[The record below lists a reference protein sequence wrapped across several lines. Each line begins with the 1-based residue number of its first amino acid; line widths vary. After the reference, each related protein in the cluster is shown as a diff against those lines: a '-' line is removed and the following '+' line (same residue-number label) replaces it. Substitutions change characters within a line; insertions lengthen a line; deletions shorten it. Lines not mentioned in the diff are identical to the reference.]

1 MVVLAVVNG
10 VGWVKCKR
18 GVIACVGG
26 LQRVPAGCV
35 SSGRQVRWSG
45 NAGVWFPFR
54 VRSCLNSAMTRPGTA
69 ITHPDPAMTADTP
82 ALRQKLADKVWQTLF
97 GGGDAALLAPWR
109 QQSDKR
115 STAEV
120 RNAELKAIEDM
131 LGELDDL
138 HTGRKIFN
146 AKGEVVEAPQDDYIS
161 TIRFSSIIEQA
172 EEDPLAALRVPT
184 VAEAL
189 QGVRR
194 EAEIQMLRQA
204 LNVRRIGLRA
214 DQLVEAIELTAMSDR
229 AVDADWLLR
238 WKESAARAV
247 ATDFQ
252 EMWARVLVD
261 EVRQPGSHNLRTL
274 AFLNTVSKADMTTLR
289 FMMRLD
295 LGGFISLEAAGYFN
309 KDIHGPMFTQM
320 EAMGLLQP
328 DPGKVRI
335 KSVEEKNFRAVLRC
349 GNKALY
355 IEGPDEGSELQL
367 LARPFTALGRE
378 VSVLFT
384 TGMPDTAYLFALG
397 NALKKRGFH
406 VDIGDW
412 MGRGEKGLFSE
423 KMSL

>member
-1 MVVLAVVNG
+1 
-10 VGWVKCKR
+10 
-18 GVIACVGG
+18 
-26 LQRVPAGCV
+26 
-35 SSGRQVRWSG
+35 
-45 NAGVWFPFR
+45 
-54 VRSCLNSAMTRPGTA
+54 MTTEPS
-69 ITHPDPAMTADTP
+69 
-82 ALRQKLADKVWQTLF
+82 ALRQKLADKLWQTLF
-97 GGGDAALLAPWR
+97 GGGDAALLPPWR
-109 QQSDKR
+109 QRNDKR

-120 RNAELKAIEDM
+120 RRAELAAIEGM
-131 LGELDDL
+131 LADLDGL
-138 HTGRKIFN
+138 HTGRKTFN
-146 AKGEVVEAPQDDYIS
+146 SKGEVIDAPQDEFI
-161 TIRFSSIIEQA
+161 SSIKYSSFLEQA
-172 EEDPLAALRVPT
+172 EEDPLADLKVPT
-184 VAEAL
+184 L
-189 QGVRR
+189 QESLQKVRL
-194 EAEIQMLRQA
+194 EAEIQTLRHA
-204 LNVRRIGLRA
+204 LNVRRIGLKA
-214 DQLVEAIELTAMSDR
+214 DQLVETVELDSLSDR

-238 WKESAARAV
+238 WKEAAARAV

-252 EMWARVLVD
+252 DMWARVLVD

-274 AFLNTVSKADMTTLR
+274 AWLNTVSKADMTTLR

-349 GNKALY
+349 QNKALY

-378 VSVLFT
+378 ISVLFN
-384 TGMPDTAYLFALG
+384 TGLADTAYLFALG
-397 NALKKRGFH
+397 NALKKRGFL

-412 MGRGEKGLFSE
+412 LGKGGDKGLFSE

>member
-1 MVVLAVVNG
+1 
-10 VGWVKCKR
+10 
-18 GVIACVGG
+18 
-26 LQRVPAGCV
+26 
-35 SSGRQVRWSG
+35 
-45 NAGVWFPFR
+45 
-54 VRSCLNSAMTRPGTA
+54 
-69 ITHPDPAMTADTP
+69 MTADP
-82 ALRQKLADKVWQTLF
+82 PPLRQKLADKLWQTLF
-97 GGGDAALLAPWR
+97 GGGDSALLPPWR
-109 QQSDKR
+109 QKSDKR
-115 STAEV
+115 STAQV
-120 RNAELKAIEDM
+120 RSAELKAIEGM
-131 LGELDDL
+131 LADLDGLHAGRKVFNSKGELVD
-138 HTGRKIFN
+138 
-146 AKGEVVEAPQDDYIS
+146 APQDEYVS
-161 TIRFSSIIEQA
+161 TIKFSSFLEQA
-172 EEDPLAALRVPT
+172 EEDPLADLRVPT
-184 VAEAL
+184 LQDAL
-189 QGVRR
+189 LKVRL
-194 EAEIQMLRQA
+194 EAEIQALRNS

-214 DQLVEAIELTAMSDR
+214 DMLVETVELENMSDR

-238 WKESAARAV
+238 WKEAAARAV

-274 AFLNTVSKADMTTLR
+274 AWLNTVSKADMATLR

-349 GNKALY
+349 QSKALY

-378 VSVLFT
+378 ISVLFT

-397 NALKKRGFH
+397 NALKKRGYH
-406 VDIGDW
+406 IDIGDW
-412 MGRGEKGLFSE
+412 LGRTGEKGLFSE

>member
-1 MVVLAVVNG
+1 
-10 VGWVKCKR
+10 
-18 GVIACVGG
+18 
-26 LQRVPAGCV
+26 
-35 SSGRQVRWSG
+35 
-45 NAGVWFPFR
+45 
-54 VRSCLNSAMTRPGTA
+54 MT
-69 ITHPDPAMTADTP
+69 DDTT
-82 ALRQKLADKVWQTLF
+82 ALRQKLTDKVWQTLF
-97 GGGDAALLAPWR
+97 GGGNAALLPPWR
-109 QQSDKR
+109 QQSDRR

-120 RNAELKAIEDM
+120 RSAELRAIESM
-131 LGELDDL
+131 LADLDDL
-138 HTGRKIFN
+138 HAGRKVFN
-146 AKGEVVEAPQDDYIS
+146 GKGEIVEAPQDDYIS
-161 TIRFSSIIEQA
+161 TIRFNSIIEQA
-172 EEDPLAALRVPT
+172 EEDPLASLRVPT
-184 VAEAL
+184 VSEAL
-189 QGVRR
+189 AGVRR
-194 EAEIQMLRQA
+194 EAEIQALRQS

-214 DQLVEAIELTAMSDR
+214 DQLVETIELPGMSDR
-229 AVDADWLLR
+229 PVDPDWLQR
-238 WKESAARAV
+238 WKEAAARAH

-274 AFLNTVSKADMTTLR
+274 AFLNTVSKADMSTLR

-349 GNKALY
+349 QSKALY
-355 IEGPDEGSELQL
+355 VEGPDEGSELTL

-378 VSVLFT
+378 ISVLFT

-406 VDIGDW
+406 IDIGDW

>member
-1 MVVLAVVNG
+1 
-10 VGWVKCKR
+10 
-18 GVIACVGG
+18 
-26 LQRVPAGCV
+26 
-35 SSGRQVRWSG
+35 
-45 NAGVWFPFR
+45 
-54 VRSCLNSAMTRPGTA
+54 MTLELPS
-69 ITHPDPAMTADTP
+69 
-82 ALRQKLADKVWQTLF
+82 LRQKLADKVWLTLF
-97 GGGDAALLAPWR
+97 GGGEAALLPPWR
-109 QQSDKR
+109 QQSDRR
-115 STAEV
+115 STTEV
-120 RNAELKAIEDM
+120 RNAELRAIESM

-138 HTGRKIFN
+138 HAGRKVFN
-146 AKGEVVEAPQDDYIS
+146 SRGEVVAAPEDDYIS

-172 EEDPLAALRVPT
+172 EVDPLDELRVPT

-189 QGVRR
+189 KGVRR
-194 EAEIQMLRQA
+194 EAEIQRLRQS

-214 DQLVEAIELTAMSDR
+214 DQLVEAIELAGMSER
-229 AVDADWLLR
+229 AVDPDWLLR
-238 WKESAARAV
+238 WKDAAARAH

-295 LGGFISLEAAGYFN
+295 LGGFISLEAAGYFS

-328 DPGKVRI
+328 DPGKVRVR
-335 KSVEEKNFRAVLRC
+335 SVEERNFRAVLRC

-378 VSVLFT
+378 IAVLFS
-384 TGMPDTAYLFALG
+384 TGSADTAYLFALG

-412 MGRGEKGLFSE
+412 MGGSDKGLFAE

>member
-1 MVVLAVVNG
+1 VD
-10 VGWVKCKR
+10 
-18 GVIACVGG
+18 IAM
-26 LQRVPAGCV
+26 
-35 SSGRQVRWSG
+35 
-45 NAGVWFPFR
+45 N
-54 VRSCLNSAMTRPGTA
+54 
-69 ITHPDPAMTADTP
+69 DDTT

-97 GGGDAALLAPWR
+97 GGGGAALLPPWR
-109 QQSDKR
+109 QQSDRR
-115 STAEV
+115 STTEV
-120 RNAELKAIEDM
+120 RNAELRAIESM
-131 LGELDDL
+131 LADLDDL
-138 HTGRKIFN
+138 HAGRKIFN
-146 AKGEVVEAPQDDYIS
+146 SKGEIVEAPQDDYIG
-161 TIRFSSIIEQA
+161 TIRFNSIIEQA
-172 EEDPLAALRVPT
+172 EEDPLASLKVPT
-184 VAEAL
+184 VAEAMA
-189 QGVRR
+189 GVRR
-194 EAEIQMLRQA
+194 EAEIQALRQT

-214 DQLVEAIELTAMSDR
+214 DQLVETIELPSLSDR
-229 AVDADWLLR
+229 AVDADWLQR
-238 WKESAARAV
+238 WKEAAARAH

-274 AFLNTVSKADMTTLR
+274 AFLNTVSRADMTTLR

-320 EAMGLLQP
+320 EAMGLLLP

-349 GNKALY
+349 QSKALY
-355 IEGPDEGSELQL
+355 IEGPDEGSELTL

-378 VSVLFT
+378 ISVLFT

-406 VDIGDW
+406 IDIGDW
-412 MGRGEKGLFSE
+412 MGKGEKGLFSE